1 MNLIQMESLVVAY
14 LYSNVSIEFLH
25 AFCLGGL

>member
-14 LYSNVSIEFLH
+14 LYGNASIVLLH
-25 AFCLGGL
+25 AFSLGGL

>member
-14 LYSNVSIEFLH
+14 LYGCVSIVLLH
-25 AFCLGGL
+25 AFSFGGL

>member
-14 LYSNVSIEFLH
+14 LYGSVSIVLLH